1 MITTQHIEEDLSKAF
16 VMAIG
21 AKAGYSVDLDRPH
34 DYTVD
39 GTFHEVVI
47 IENQR
52 KESGYS
58 IDFQLKA
65 CKNCIIEKDFI
76 KYDFDASTYNYF
88 ITRANSRNSI
98 PFILILLVLP
108 ENAEEWLNITEE
120 SLILKK
126 ACYWYKID
134 KQEPNT
140 PNKNSKRICIP
151 KNQLLT
157 PNSLKE
163 LFNKVKGGELL

>member
-1 MITTQHIEEDLSKAF
+1 MITTQHIEEDLSKAY

-21 AKAGYSVDLDRPH
+21 ARAGYSVDLDRPH

-39 GTFHEVVI
+39 GTFHEI
-47 IENQR
+47 IIVENQR
-52 KESGYS
+52 NESGYS

-65 CKNCIIEKDFI
+65 SKNCVEENDFI
-76 KYDFDASTYNYF
+76 KYDFDSNTYNYF
-88 ITRANSRNSI
+88 IRRGNSKNST

-108 ENAEEWLNITEE
+108 DNPKEWLNITEE

-126 ACYWYKID
+126 ACYWYKIE
-134 KQEPNT
+134 KQEPT
-140 PNKNSKRICIP
+140 PNLNSKRIFIP

-157 PNSLKE
+157 PDSLQGLFKQVKE
-163 LFNKVKGGELL
+163 GELL

>member
-39 GTFHEVVI
+39 GTFHEI
-47 IENQR
+47 IIFENQR
-52 KESGYS
+52 NESGYS

-65 CKNCIIEKDFI
+65 SKNCIIENDYI
-76 KYDFDASTYNYF
+76 KYDFDAKTYNYF
-88 ITRANSRNSI
+88 IRRVNSRNST

-108 ENAEEWLNITEE
+108 DNPEEWLNITEE
-120 SLILKK
+120 SLILKR
-126 ACYWYKID
+126 ACYWYKME
-134 KQEPNT
+134 KQEPTSNQ
-140 PNKNSKRICIP
+140 NSKRICIP

-157 PNSLKE
+157 PESLKE
-163 LFNKVKGGELL
+163 LFNQVKNGELL